1 MMMAL
6 DPAYFTLL
14 GVYNGPWPNL
24 PGYSSLSPLVNGTAG
39 NDNIVLTGGL
49 LNLNVTV
56 NGLGGNDRIDSS
68 SVGLVNSLFGGAGE
82 DQIYGGAGV
91 NTIVGGDGDD
101 YIDGGGGIDILD
113 ARNAGGGDNGND
125 TVSYESLSAGLGV
138 ILTLN
143 ASGGGAARS
152 GLNGDT
158 LLGGFENVV
167 GSAYNDTI
175 TGNALSNI
183 LIGLNGN
190 DTLNGGDG
198 NDTLVGGH
206 GFDTLTGGAGSD
218 RYAFMDSLDSIE
230 EQPEEILDFA
240 RGVDKIDLSAYDKDT
255 VTPGRQA
262 VTLGDIDQQ
271 QNTQDFVDITILGS
285 GLYFVVEATGILQP
299 SEFIL

>member
-14 GVYNGPWPNL
+14 GVYNGPWPNV
-24 PGYSSLSPLVNGTAG
+24 PEFSSSSPLVNGTSG

-49 LNLNVTV
+49 LNVNLTV

-125 TVSYESLSAGLGV
+125 TVSYESLSASV
-138 ILTLN
+138 TLTLN
-143 ASGGGAARS
+143 ASGGGVARS

-167 GSAYNDTI
+167 GSAHNDTI
-175 TGNALSNI
+175 TGNAVSNI

-198 NDTLVGGH
+198 DDKLVGGR
-206 GFDTLTGGAGSD
+206 GLDVMTGGAGSD
-218 RYAFMDSLDSIE
+218 RFVFMNFLDSNQDE
-230 EQPEEILDFA
+230 AETILNFESSD
-240 RGVDKIDLSAYDKDT
+240 RIDLSAYDKDIA
-255 VTPGRQA
+255 TPGRQA
-262 VTLGDIDQQ
+262 VTFADVAQAYGQGGAGFTEIDVSGGLHIVVQA
-271 QNTQDFVDITILGS
+271 NAILAES
-285 GLYFVVEATGILQP
+285 Q
-299 SEFIL
+299 FIF